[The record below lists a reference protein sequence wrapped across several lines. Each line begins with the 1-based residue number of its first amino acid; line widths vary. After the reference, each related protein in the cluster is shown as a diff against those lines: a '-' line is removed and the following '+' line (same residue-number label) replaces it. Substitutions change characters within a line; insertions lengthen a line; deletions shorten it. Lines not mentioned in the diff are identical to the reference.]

1 MNMRY
6 SRYRRSAMDKDPKF
20 WEWLRNRDKP
30 AQKEEQPR
38 LELPMPGAYPR
49 ETEPDRTDRG
59 VCIIEVF

>member
-1 MNMRY
+1 
-6 SRYRRSAMDKDPKF
+6 MDKDPKF

-38 LELPMPGAYPR
+38 LELPMPDAYPR